1 MFVYVNY
8 RVEIDLLEDARAEL
22 VRSEV
27 AMRFIDTK
35 LASVNFIPRRDK
47 EEEEGFDEG
56 MTNRLDRFI
65 IFYALYVW
73 NWQFQYSGYSQRKYI
88 VHKFNIPSKNV
99 KVYRVVSTMVF
110 LSVPSNRIG
119 CPR

>member
-35 LASVNFIPRRDK
+35 LASVNFIRRRDK
-47 EEEEGFDEG
+47 EEEEEGFDEG

-65 IFYALYVW
+65 IFYALYV
-73 NWQFQYSGYSQRKYI
+73 
-88 VHKFNIPSKNV
+88 
-99 KVYRVVSTMVF
+99 
-110 LSVPSNRIG
+110 
-119 CPR
+119 